1 MDLSYIP
8 EDLSSCPKF
17 GNKSCPP
24 TNRPLYVRALM
35 YAVMTGAMVITIF
48 GNLVIMI
55 SISHFKQLHSPTNF
69 LILSMAATD
78 FLLGCVI
85 MPYSMVR
92 SVESCW
98 YFGDSFCKFHASFDM
113 MLSLASIFHLC
124 SIAIDRFYAVCYP
137 LHYATTMTTSM
148 IKRLLAVCW
157 SAPALFSF
165 GLVLSEA
172 NIAGMQSYEILV
184 TCFNFCALT
193 FNKLWGTV
201 LFTTCFLTPGS
212 IMVGI
217 YSKIFIVS
225 KQHAQVISSVPK
237 NTKGGLK
244 KSLFKKKD
252 RKAAKTLGIVMGV
265 FLACWLPCFLA
276 VLIDPY
282 LGYST
287 PMLVLDLLV
296 WLGYFNSTCN
306 PLIHGFFYPWFR
318 KALKYIVSGKIFNSH
333 SQSANLFPEGQS

>member
-1 MDLSYIP
+1 MDLTHIP

-24 TNRPLYVRALM
+24 TNRHFHIRVIM
-35 YAVMTGAMVITIF
+35 YSVMIGAMFITIF
-48 GNLVIMI
+48 GNLVIII

-69 LILSMAATD
+69 LILSMATTD
-78 FLLGCVI
+78 FLLGLVI

-98 YFGDSFCKFHASFDM
+98 YFGDGFCKFHTSFDM

-137 LHYATTMTTSM
+137 LHYTTTMTISM
-148 IKRLLAVCW
+148 IKWLLAFCW

-165 GLVLSEA
+165 GLVLSKA
-172 NIAGMQSYEILV
+172 NVSGMQNYEILV
-184 TCFNFCALT
+184 ACFNFCALA
-193 FNKLWGTV
+193 FNKFWGTI
-201 LFTTCFLTPGS
+201 LFTTCFFTPGS

-217 YSKIFIVS
+217 YGKIFIVS
-225 KQHAQVISSVPK
+225 KRHARVIDNMPE
-237 NTKGGLK
+237 NTKGEVRKNL
-244 KSLFKKKD
+244 SKKKD

-287 PMLVLDLLV
+287 PVIVLDLLV

-306 PLIHGFFYPWFR
+306 PLIHGLFYPWFR
-318 KALKYIVSGKIFNSH
+318 KALKYIMSGKIFSSH
-333 SQSANLFPEGQS
+333 SERANLFPEAH

>member
-1 MDLSYIP
+1 
-8 EDLSSCPKF
+8 
-17 GNKSCPP
+17 
-24 TNRPLYVRALM
+24 
-35 YAVMTGAMVITIF
+35 
-48 GNLVIMI
+48 
-55 SISHFKQLHSPTNF
+55 
-69 LILSMAATD
+69 MATTD
-78 FLLGCVI
+78 FLLGFVI

-98 YFGDSFCKFHASFDM
+98 YFGDGFCKFHASFDM
-113 MLSLASIFHLC
+113 MLSLTSIFHLC

-148 IKRLLAVCW
+148 IKRLLAFCW

-165 GLVLSEA
+165 SLVLSEA
-172 NIAGMQSYEILV
+172 NVAGMQSYEILV
-184 TCFNFCALT
+184 ACFHFCALT
-193 FNKLWGTV
+193 FNKFWGTI
-201 LFTTCFLTPGS
+201 LFTTCFFTPGS

-217 YSKIFIVS
+217 YGKIFLVS
-225 KQHAQVISSVPK
+225 KRHAQVISNMPE
-237 NTKGGLK
+237 NTKVEVK
-244 KSLFKKKD
+244 KNLSKKKD

-282 LGYST
+282 LDYST
-287 PMLVLDLLV
+287 PIIVLDLLV

-318 KALKYIVSGKIFNSH
+318 KALKYILSGKIFSSH
-333 SQSANLFPEGQS
+333 SGTANLFPEAH

>member
-1 MDLSYIP
+1 ANNS
-8 EDLSSCPKF
+8 ENLSSCPTF

-24 TNRPLYVRALM
+24 TNRHFHIRVIM
-35 YAVMTGAMVITIF
+35 YSIMIGAMFITIF
-48 GNLVIMI
+48 GNLVIII

-69 LILSMAATD
+69 LILSMATTD
-78 FLLGCVI
+78 FLLGLVI

-98 YFGDSFCKFHASFDM
+98 YFGDGFCKFHTSFDM

-124 SIAIDRFYAVCYP
+124 SIAVDRFYAVGCLHFAGQP
-137 LHYATTMTTSM
+137 L
-148 IKRLLAVCW
+148 
-157 SAPALFSF
+157 LFSF
-165 GLVLSEA
+165 GLVLSKA
-172 NIAGMQSYEILV
+172 NVSGMQNYEILV
-184 TCFNFCALT
+184 ACFNFCALA
-193 FNKLWGTV
+193 FNKFWGTI
-201 LFTTCFLTPGS
+201 LFTTCFFTPGS
-212 IMVGI
+212 VMVGI
-217 YSKIFIVS
+217 YGKIFIVS
-225 KQHAQVISSVPK
+225 KRHARVIDNMPE
-237 NTKGGLK
+237 NTKGEVRKNLSK
-244 KSLFKKKD
+244 RKD

-287 PMLVLDLLV
+287 PMIVLDLLV

-318 KALKYIVSGKIFNSH
+318 KALKYIVSGKIFSSH
-333 SQSANLFPEGQS
+333 SESANLFPEAH